1 MSLLVCSEECSL
13 AEFSQK
19 HQLSPHTL
27 WLPLRAALPSRAGVK
42 STVAVDPRTPIAL
55 LETATDTILLDKR
68 AICVKLQVANA
79 VRCEETTVVVDPAA
93 VPAGC
98 EVFVRWSRPGGKKLR
113 ANTLVLHY
121 DVQNATDTLA
131 RSSVSRLKRS
141 RVDDNDSSVGASSL
155 AGSLQGK
162 QSRLSLVQQS
172 TEDLQRRLSAAVGA
186 LGGQL
191 SPRSTQILQSTLA
204 SMRHRQ
210 TQPPLHF
217 VMPSDATVLEA
228 AGVTWARSNR
238 RILSR
243 VFRSATSEER
253 SEASKYSDGSRQ
265 LRFYFIE
272 DVLLRRTREWT
283 AAAAAA
289 ARRHIDEDGTTGRGT
304 PPEEEEEL
312 LLKDEVLADMN
323 TFAERGFRIVF
334 LEHYP
339 VLHHGSRY
347 TVEQTLAPVV
357 RLCRKGCPNLTVTVV
372 LSAMSCV
379 TAAQKQGLELS
390 LVLPQ
395 AGLLTFFI
403 SELNTSFLP
412 DPKTAAVVGSSDRG
426 SEFLNKLHV
435 EFARNAS
442 LTYVDEKELRR
453 QR

>member
-1 MSLLVCSEECSL
+1 MCSEDCSL

-19 HQLSPHTL
+19 HQLNPHTL
-27 WLPLRAALPSRAGVK
+27 WLPLRAALPSRAGAK
-42 STVAVDPRTPIAL
+42 SHVAVDPRTPIAL
-55 LETATDTILLDKR
+55 LETATDTLLLDKR
-68 AICVKLQVANA
+68 AICVKLHVANA

-93 VPAGC
+93 VPPGC

-121 DVQNATDTLA
+121 DVENATNASA
-131 RSSVSRLKRS
+131 RSAVSGLKRS

-172 TEDLQRRLSAAVGA
+172 TEDLQRRFSAAVGA

-204 SMRHRQ
+204 SMRYRQ
-210 TQPPLHF
+210 SQPPLHF
-217 VMPSDATVLEA
+217 VLPSDATVLEA
-228 AGVTWARSNR
+228 AGVRWARSNR

-243 VFRSATSEER
+243 VFRSITSGER

-272 DVLLRRTREWT
+272 DVLLRRTREWR
-283 AAAAAA
+283 AAA
-289 ARRHIDEDGTTGRGT
+289 ARRHVDEDGKTGKGT
-304 PPEEEEEL
+304 PPEEVEL

-323 TFAERGFRIVF
+323 TFAERGGRIVF
-334 LEHYP
+334 FEHYP

-357 RLCRKGCPNLTVTVV
+357 RLCRTGCPHLTVTVV

-379 TAAQKQGLELS
+379 TAAQKGGLELS

-395 AGLLTFFI
+395 TGLLTFFI
-403 SELNTSFLP
+403 SELNTSLLP
-412 DPKTAAVVGSSDRG
+412 DPKTAAVVGASDRG
-426 SEFLNKLHV
+426 SEFLNKLHA
-435 EFARNAS
+435 EFACNAS

-453 QR
+453 QRL